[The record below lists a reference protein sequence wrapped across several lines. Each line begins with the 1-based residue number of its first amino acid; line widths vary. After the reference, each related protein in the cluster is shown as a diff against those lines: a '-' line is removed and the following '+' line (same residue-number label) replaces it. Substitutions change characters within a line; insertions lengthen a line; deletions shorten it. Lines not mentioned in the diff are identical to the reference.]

1 MKKIAYQALAFVLAA
16 APLAA
21 GAQFDRTKTNAQ
33 GSGLPN
39 QTIYEIIRNT
49 MNYLLA
55 IIGFLAIVGFVI
67 SGIMFLTA
75 AGSEEQIKKAK
86 SALKYSIIG
95 IIVALA
101 GFIVINA
108 ATGFLKGSTEF

>member
-21 GAQFDRTKTNAQ
+21 SAQFSRTKTNAQ

-39 QTIYEIIRNT
+39 STVYKIIGNT

-67 SGIMFLTA
+67 AGIMFLTA
-75 AGSEEQIKKAK
+75 AGSDEQIKKAK
-86 SALKYSIIG
+86 AALKYSIIG

-101 GFIVINA
+101 GFVVINA
-108 ATGFLKGSTEF
+108 ATGFLEAKTEF